1 MERNVKYVQ
10 LVLENCEVIDIN
22 IKDINYMMVD
32 GIYEFNIIGCSKKVE
47 KRRYC
52 KEVELIINKRADK
65 DYEVRWDESL
75 KVFARL
81 IKFPD
86 IVGITYLDSNKES
99 IESILVPWFD
109 YDDEDNNY
117 QTGEIDSDG
126 NLVIYIKEG
135 R

>member
-1 MERNVKYVQ
+1 MDRNVKYIQ
-10 LVLENCEVIDIN
+10 LGLENCEVIDID

-32 GIYEFNIIGCSKKVE
+32 GIYECDIIGGSKEVE

-65 DYEVRWDESL
+65 DYEERWDESL
-75 KVFARL
+75 KVFERL

-99 IESILVPWFD
+99 IESTLVPWFD

-117 QTGEIDSDG
+117 QTGKIDSAG
-126 NLVIYIKEG
+126 NLVIHIKEG